1 MKYVKAEMQ
10 DTLAVKDMF
19 SFKNNKID
27 AICKFETVADI
38 FDANKL
44 DVLDNPVLMQYLIDN
59 NEAKQSQTFSVQHM
73 KSENDNI
80 ITQEFFMDQQ
90 IGRPTLKKGQEGKKK
105 DGKNQMNMPKKGDH
119 PI

>member
-1 MKYVKAEMQ
+1 
-10 DTLAVKDMF
+10 MF

-59 NEAKQSQTFSVQHM
+59 NEAKQS
-73 KSENDNI
+73 
-80 ITQEFFMDQQ
+80 
-90 IGRPTLKKGQEGKKK
+90 
-105 DGKNQMNMPKKGDH
+105 
-119 PI
+119 